1 MSELDLDDIRRRMD
15 GSLNSLKTEF
25 MGLRAG
31 RASTGMLEPIMVEAY
46 GSKMPISQVG
56 NISAPESRLLTVTVW
71 DASLTSSVEKAI
83 RESDLGLNPM
93 AEGTLIRVPIPD
105 LSEERRRDMVKVA
118 GRYAEAASVSV
129 RNVRRD
135 GIETA
140 RKMEKDSLISE
151 DELRGLE
158 GDIQKLTDDHV
169 KMIDDALSKR
179 KRKSLIQFQ
188 GCDGQAGLIDRMT
201 KSPHHL
207 AIIMDGNR
215 RWVRQRGI
223 PLLRGHYAARKP

>member
-1 MSELDLDDIRRRMD
+1 MSDVNLDDIKRRME
-15 GSLNSLKTEF
+15 GSLSSLKTEF

-31 RASTGMLEPIMVEAY
+31 RASTGMLEPVMVDAY
-46 GSKMPISQVG
+46 GSKMPMSQVG
-56 NISAPESRLLTVTVW
+56 NISAPEPRLLTVTVW

-118 GRYAEAASVSV
+118 SRYAEAARVSV

-140 RKMEKDSLISE
+140 RKLQKESLISE
-151 DELRGLE
+151 DELRDLE
-158 GDIQKLTDDHV
+158 SDIQKLTDEHV
-169 KMIDDALSKR
+169 KLIDD
-179 KRKSLIQFQ
+179 SLANKEREITQ
-188 GCDGQAGLIDRMT
+188 
-201 KSPHHL
+201 
-207 AIIMDGNR
+207 
-215 RWVRQRGI
+215 V
-223 PLLRGHYAARKP
+223 